1 MQNPF
6 KEFLYFSRGERRG
19 ILVLITGI
27 ILVFLSG
34 IFIYTKERTAPF
46 PMKQSGGRPLPWQ
59 NTNRSSHPYKK
70 RNKNGTTDL
79 NLPPKNNRQ
88 PSPWPVSI
96 PIPPTPSFLPTG
108 TAGWMARNILRYR
121 SKGGKF
127 HKAEDFRNIWN
138 DRKTISDTLTLYPHH
153 SERHR
158 NKNRPVVQLSCKQ

>member
-34 IFIYTKERTAPF
+34 YIYIYQREH
-46 PMKQSGGRPLPWQ
+46 RPLSDEAIRPLQWQ

-79 NLPPKNNRQ
+79 ILPPKNNRQ
-88 PSPWPVSI
+88 PSLSSVSI
-96 PIPPTPSFLPTG
+96 PILPTPSLFADWDCPDGWRG
-108 TAGWMARNILRYR
+108 TYSATIA
-121 SKGGKF
+121 KGGSSVRQK
-127 HKAEDFRNIWN
+127 
-138 DRKTISDTLTLYPHH
+138 ISGKYM
-153 SERHR
+153 E
-158 NKNRPVVQLSCKQ
+158 